1 MEFKD
6 HWTLENALKVLQHPT
21 VDAKLWAEAVEWLL
35 LYGPPEIQ
43 TLLLH
48 ASGTATKQCFPNLEA
63 EKYTEDGQPCYDIA
77 SIAEALGI
85 DREDAYKTLA
95 EKEMA
100 HQIRHFIDP
109 DDTYTVH

>member
-6 HWTLENALKVLQHPT
+6 HWTLENALKVLQHQT

-35 LYGPPEIQ
+35 LYGPPDIQ
-43 TLLLH
+43 ALLLH
-48 ASGTATKQCFPNLEA
+48 ASGIATQECFPDL
-63 EKYTEDGQPCYDIA
+63 KTERCTEEGQPCYDIA
-77 SIAEALGI
+77 AIARALGI
-85 DREDAYKTLA
+85 DREDAYKTIA

-100 HQIRHFIDP
+100 HQLRHFIEP

>member
-6 HWTLENALKVLQHPT
+6 HWTLENALKILQHPT
-21 VDAKLWAEAVEWLL
+21 VDSKLWAEAVEWLL
-35 LYGPPEIQ
+35 LYGPPDIQ
-43 TLLLH
+43 RLLLH
-48 ASGTATKQCFPNLEA
+48 ASGIATKQYFPELEA

-77 SIAEALGI
+77 SIAKALGI
-85 DREDAYKTLA
+85 DTEDACRTIA

-109 DDTYTVH
+109 DETYTVH

>member
-1 MEFKD
+1 MDFKD

-48 ASGTATKQCFPNLEA
+48 ASGTATKHCFPKLEA
-63 EKYTEDGQPCYDIA
+63 KKYTEEGQPCYDIA
-77 SIAEALGI
+77 SIAQALGI
-85 DREDAYKTLA
+85 DAEDAYKTLA

-109 DDTYTVH
+109 DDTFTVH